1 MNKGVFS
8 QFFDQFSTVHDKIVT
23 DFCIIRNRLGSD
35 REMLLQNIYLLK
47 LNIQFR
53 KMNMDHLLNKP
64 YVDEVALTEQNL
76 Y

>member
-1 MNKGVFS
+1 MACIKVERFRYGIECL
-8 QFFDQFSTVHDKIVT
+8 FFKNPSD
-23 DFCIIRNRLGSD
+23 LGH
-35 REMLLQNIYLLK
+35 Q
-47 LNIQFR
+47 QFR